1 MAKSR
6 PHIIL
11 SAAVSIDGKIA
22 TYSGESNLSSKMDL
36 IRLHR
41 LRRDV
46 DAILVGKNTI
56 NVDNPLLT
64 VRHVKGKNPIRIIL
78 DSSGTISTNS
88 KIVKTANKISTI
100 LVVTERAT
108 RITSKLDKKRVEI
121 IRCGRNKI
129 NLKKLLNILQKRGIS
144 KILLEGGG
152 ITNWYF
158 LKEKLVDELILTV
171 TPYILG
177 GKDAISLVQGDGF
190 GKISKSP
197 SFKLKKIKRMKNEII
212 LYYAS

>member
-22 TYSGESNLSSKMDL
+22 THSGESNLSSKTDL

-56 NVDNPLLT
+56 NVDDPLLT

-88 KIVKTANKISTI
+88 KIIKTANKISTI

-121 IRCGRNKI
+121 IRCGRDKI

-190 GKISKSP
+190 GKISQSP

>member
-41 LRRDV
+41 LRRDM

-56 NVDNPLLT
+56 NVDDPLLT

>member
-56 NVDNPLLT
+56 NVDDPLLT

-78 DSSGTISTNS
+78 DSSGTISANS

-100 LVVTERAT
+100 LVVAERAP
-108 RITSKLDKKRVEI
+108 RNISKLGKKRVEI
-121 IRCGRNKI
+121 IRCGRDKI
-129 NLKKLLNILQKRGIS
+129 DLKKLLNILQKRGIS

>member
-56 NVDNPLLT
+56 NVDDPLLT

-78 DSSGTISTNS
+78 DSSGTISRNS

-129 NLKKLLNILQKRGIS
+129 NLKKLLNVLQKRGIS

>member
-11 SAAVSIDGKIA
+11 RAAVSIDGKIA

-56 NVDNPLLT
+56 NVDDPLLT

>member
-56 NVDNPLLT
+56 NVDDPLLT

-78 DSSGTISTNS
+78 DSSGTISRNS

>member
-41 LRRDV
+41 LRRDM

-56 NVDNPLLT
+56 NVDDPLLT

-78 DSSGTISTNS
+78 DSSGTISRNS

>member
-56 NVDNPLLT
+56 NVDDPLLT

>member
-22 TYSGESNLSSKMDL
+22 SSSGESNLSSKMDL
-36 IRLHR
+36 VRLYR
-41 LRRDV
+41 LRRNMDS
-46 DAILVGKNTI
+46 ILVGKNT
-56 NVDNPLLT
+56 VDVDDPLLT
-64 VRHVKGKNPIRIIL
+64 VRHVKGKSPIRIIL
-78 DSSGTISTNS
+78 DSRGTISRNS
-88 KIVKTANKISTI
+88 KIVKTASKISTI
-100 LVVTERAT
+100 LVVTEKTPRN
-108 RITSKLDKKRVEI
+108 IGKLSKKGVEV

-129 NLKKLLNILQKRGIS
+129 ALKRLLNILQKRGIN

-197 SFKLKKIKRMKNEII
+197 SFKLKKIKRMKNEIV
-212 LYYAS
+212 L

>member
-56 NVDNPLLT
+56 NVDDPLLT

-78 DSSGTISTNS
+78 DSSGTISRNS

-158 LKEKLVDELILTV
+158 LKEKLVDEIILTV

>member
-1 MAKSR
+1 
-6 PHIIL
+6 
-11 SAAVSIDGKIA
+11 
-22 TYSGESNLSSKMDL
+22 MDL

-41 LRRDV
+41 LRRDM

-56 NVDNPLLT
+56 NVDDPLLT

>member
-41 LRRDV
+41 LRRDM

-56 NVDNPLLT
+56 NVDDPLLT

-88 KIVKTANKISTI
+88 KIVKTANKSSTI

>member
-11 SAAVSIDGKIA
+11 SAAISIDGKIA
-22 TYSGESNLSSKMDL
+22 THSGESNLSSKMDL

-56 NVDNPLLT
+56 NVDDPLLT

-78 DSSGTISTNS
+78 DSSGTISANS

-100 LVVTERAT
+100 LVVAERTT
-108 RITSKLDKKRVEI
+108 RNISKLGKKGVEI
-121 IRCGRNKI
+121 IRCGRDKI
-129 NLKKLLNILQKRGIS
+129 DLKKLLNILQKRGIS

-158 LKEKLVDELILTV
+158 LKEKLVDEIILTV

-177 GKDAISLVQGDGF
+177 DKDAISLVQGDGF

-197 SFKLKKIKRMKNEII
+197 SFKLKKIKRMKNEIV

>member
-11 SAAVSIDGKIA
+11 RAAVSIDGKIA

>member
-22 TYSGESNLSSKMDL
+22 TYSGESNLSY
-36 IRLHR
+36 
-41 LRRDV
+41 
-46 DAILVGKNTI
+46 
-56 NVDNPLLT
+56 
-64 VRHVKGKNPIRIIL
+64 
-78 DSSGTISTNS
+78 
-88 KIVKTANKISTI
+88 
-100 LVVTERAT
+100 
-108 RITSKLDKKRVEI
+108 
-121 IRCGRNKI
+121 KI
-129 NLKKLLNILQKRGIS
+129 NLKKLLNVLQKRGIS

-197 SFKLKKIKRMKNEII
+197 SFKLKKIKRMKNE
-212 LYYAS
+212 

>member
-46 DAILVGKNTI
+46 DATLVGKNTI
-56 NVDNPLLT
+56 NVDDPLLT

-78 DSSGTISTNS
+78 DSSGTISANS
-88 KIVKTANKISTI
+88 KIVKTASKISTI
-100 LVVTERAT
+100 LVVTDMAT
-108 RITSKLDKKRVEI
+108 RITSKLAKKRVEI
-121 IRCGRNKI
+121 IRCGRDKI
-129 NLKKLLNILQKRGIS
+129 DLKKLLNILQKRGIR

-152 ITNWYF
+152 ITNWHF

-190 GKISKSP
+190 DKISKSP

>member
-41 LRRDV
+41 LRRDM

-56 NVDNPLLT
+56 NVDDPLLT

-129 NLKKLLNILQKRGIS
+129 NLKKLLNVLQKRGIS

>member
-36 IRLHR
+36 TRLHR

-108 RITSKLDKKRVEI
+108 RITPKLDKKRVEI

>member
-56 NVDNPLLT
+56 NVDDPLLT

-78 DSSGTISTNS
+78 DSSGTISVNS

-100 LVVTERAT
+100 LVIAERAP
-108 RITSKLDKKRVEI
+108 RNISKLGKKRVEI
-121 IRCGRNKI
+121 IRCGRDKI
-129 NLKKLLNILQKRGIS
+129 DLKKLLNILQKRGIS

>member
-56 NVDNPLLT
+56 NVDDPLLT

-108 RITSKLDKKRVEI
+108 RITPKLDKKRVEI

>member
-1 MAKSR
+1 MGKSR

-22 TYSGESNLSSKMDL
+22 THSGESGLSSKMDL
-36 IRLHR
+36 VRLHI
-41 LRRDV
+41 LRRNM

-56 NVDNPLLT
+56 DIDDPLLT

-78 DSSGTISTNS
+78 DSKGTIFMHS
-88 KIVKTANKISTI
+88 KIVKTADKIPTI
-100 LVVTERAT
+100 LVVTEKAPRNME
-108 RITSKLDKKRVEI
+108 KLDRKGVEI

-129 NLKKLLNILQKRGIS
+129 DLKRLLNILQKRRIN

-171 TPYILG
+171 TPYILS
-177 GKDAISLVQGDGF
+177 GKDAISLVHGDSF
-190 GKISKSP
+190 GKISKCP

-212 LYYAS
+212 LHYAS

>member
-41 LRRDV
+41 LRRDM

-56 NVDNPLLT
+56 NVDDPLLT

-88 KIVKTANKISTI
+88 KIVKTANKSSTI

-190 GKISKSP
+190 GKLSKSP

>member
-108 RITSKLDKKRVEI
+108 RITPKLDKKRVEI

>member
-56 NVDNPLLT
+56 NVDDPLLT

-78 DSSGTISTNS
+78 DSSGTISRNS

-190 GKISKSP
+190 GKMSKSP